1 MNWSLKDQWIN
12 IIFIKCGLILFIVS
26 GLTEQAAAAIFFGGL
41 LSVLAGGIGFF
52 NTAK

>member
-1 MNWSLKDQWIN
+1 MNWFLRDQWIN
-12 IIFIKCGLILFIVS
+12 IIFIKCGLILIIVAGFS
-26 GLTEQAAAAIFFGGL
+26 EQAVVAIFFCGL